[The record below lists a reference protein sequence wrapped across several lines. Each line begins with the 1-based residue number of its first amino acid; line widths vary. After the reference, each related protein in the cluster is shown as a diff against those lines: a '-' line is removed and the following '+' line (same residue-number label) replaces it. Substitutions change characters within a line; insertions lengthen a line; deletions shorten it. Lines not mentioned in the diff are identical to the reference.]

1 MSQLD
6 LPLALDDYATFA
18 TFCADGN
25 EPAVSSLR
33 RLTDAGEGPGCWL
46 WGAAGTGKSHLL
58 QAVCA
63 TLSQRAAFLP
73 LAELSVADPGILDGM
88 EQLDVVCL
96 DDVNAICGHDAW
108 ERSLFRFFNQA
119 IDRGAAIVAA
129 GSAVPSVLPFGLPD
143 LASRLRHP
151 AGRFDSARIPWT
163 TPNEPTPLSACGRGI
178 AASNCLA
185 KRPPSYLAQAQNV
198 ATWKSLYALLDTSG
212 LGGTVCNSRR
222 LTVPFVRDDP
232 GCKESAAPSTSLGLS
247 RRGARRC
254 VRHAVTLRQCAIL
267 ASSGVHAAFAR
278 D

>member
-18 TFCADGN
+18 TFCSDGN

-33 RLTDAGEGPGCWL
+33 RLTEAGEGPGCWL

-63 TLSQRAAFLP
+63 SLSQRAAFLP
-73 LAELSVADPGILDGM
+73 LAELSVADPGILDDM

-143 LASRLRHP
+143 LASRFATLPPFRLRAIP
-151 AGRFDSARIPWT
+151 DGALESAFISR
-163 TPNEPTPLSACGRGI
+163 ARHRGI
-178 AASNCLA
+178 ELPEETAH
-185 KRPPSYLAQAQNV
+185 YLVLRERRDMAN
-198 ATWKSLYALLDTSG
+198 LYALLDR
-212 LGGTVCNSRR
+212 LEAEALAARRR
-222 LTVPFVRDDP
+222 LTVPFVR
-232 GCKESAAPSTSLGLS
+232 KILGK
-247 RRGARRC
+247 
-254 VRHAVTLRQCAIL
+254 
-267 ASSGVHAAFAR
+267 
-278 D
+278 